1 MHFDRLKLC
10 WIRQSDDTAPMV
22 NHHTEDGESEQEED
36 NNVHQNSNS
45 DTTYFDPET
54 TSPDETAL

>member
-1 MHFDRLKLC
+1 
-10 WIRQSDDTAPMV
+10 MV

-54 TSPDETAL
+54 TTPDETAL